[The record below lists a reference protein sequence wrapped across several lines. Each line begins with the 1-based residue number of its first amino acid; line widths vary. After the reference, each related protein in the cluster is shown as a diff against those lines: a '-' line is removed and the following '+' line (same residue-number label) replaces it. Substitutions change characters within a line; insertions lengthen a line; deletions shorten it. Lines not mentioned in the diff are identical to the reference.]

1 VIPTGAAHAPR
12 ALAETGNV
20 ALRTLIV
27 ANADAILVVD
37 LEGTV
42 LLANPAAEELF
53 GAAAAELAGA
63 PFGRP
68 VVGGD
73 TTEIEVR
80 RPGSPMRTAEMR
92 VVEIEW
98 EGRAASLASLRE
110 VTERKRIAER
120 VGYIAQALQESLL
133 PSRLPEIPGVEAV
146 AYYRPAGEGHLVGGD
161 FYDIFAIDDERWAVV
176 VGDVRG
182 KGPRAA
188 GITAL
193 ARYTLRAAAVH
204 KRRPS
209 AILKML
215 NDAILRQ
222 RTDTDDFCT
231 VAYGRLQPVPG
242 AGARLTLAVGG
253 HPLPLLLRTDGR
265 VEPAGR
271 AGTALGVKEDPDVVD
286 RTVELR
292 PGDALVFYTDGLLD
306 AYAPSRALDEEDL
319 IRLVEACAGL
329 NAAGI
334 AEHIQNGALH
344 LADVEPRDDVALLVL
359 RIATNAPGAALAA
372 SPS

>member
-1 VIPTGAAHAPR
+1 M
-12 ALAETGNV
+12 
-20 ALRTLIV
+20 RTLIE

-37 LEGTV
+37 LQGTV

-53 GAAAAELAGA
+53 GAGAEELAGA

-68 VVGGD
+68 FAGGD

-80 RPGSPMRTAEMR
+80 RPGTPMRTAEMR

-98 EGRAASLASLRE
+98 EGRAACLVSLRE

-133 PSRLPEIPGVEAV
+133 PLRLPAIPGVEVA

-161 FYDIFAIDDERWAVV
+161 FYDVFAIDGGRWAVV

-204 KRRPS
+204 RRRPS
-209 AILKML
+209 GILKML

-222 RTDTDDFCT
+222 RTDLDDFCT
-231 VAYGRLQPVPG
+231 AAYGRLQVVPG
-242 AGARLTLAVGG
+242 EGARLTLSIGG
-253 HPLPLLLRTDGR
+253 HPLPLLLRAGGR
-265 VEPAGR
+265 VESAGHI
-271 AGTALGVKEDPDVVD
+271 GTLLGVDGTPHLVD
-286 RTVELR
+286 RTVHLH

-306 AYAPSRALDEEDL
+306 AYAPARALSEAA
-319 IRLVEACAGL
+319 LVALVDSCAGL
-329 NAAGI
+329 SAAGI
-334 AEHIQNGALH
+334 AERIQTVALD
-344 LADVEPRDDVALLVL
+344 LAGTEPRDDVALLVL
-359 RIATNAPGAALAA
+359 RAETEPARRAVPV
-372 SPS
+372 

>member
-1 VIPTGAAHAPR
+1 MNAEGAPR
-12 ALAETGNV
+12 PLAETGSR
-20 ALRTLIV
+20 ALQTLIA

-53 GAAAAELAGA
+53 GAAAEKLAGA

-68 VVGGD
+68 LADGD

-80 RPGSPMRTAEMR
+80 RPGSPPRTAEMR

-98 EGRAASLASLRE
+98 EGRAACLASLRE

-133 PSRLPEIPGVEAV
+133 PLRLPEIPGVEVA

-161 FYDIFAIDDERWAVV
+161 FYDVFEIDDARWAVI

-182 KGPRAA
+182 KGPHAA
-188 GITAL
+188 GVTAL

-209 AILKML
+209 RILKML

-222 RTDTDDFCT
+222 RTDNEDFCT
-231 VAYGRLQPVPG
+231 VAYGRLELVHG
-242 AGARLTLAVGG
+242 AGARLTLSIGG
-253 HPLPLLLRTDGR
+253 HPLPLLLRADGS

-271 AGTALGVKEDPDVVD
+271 AGTLLGITQTPNLVD

-292 PGDALVFYTDGLLD
+292 PGDALVLYTDGLLD
-306 AYAPSRALDEEDL
+306 AYAPCRALGDTDVV
-319 IRLVEACAGL
+319 RLVESCAGL
-329 NAAGI
+329 NAGGI
-334 AEHIQNGALH
+334 AEHIHNAALH
-344 LADVEPRDDVALLVL
+344 RADIEPRDDVALLVL
-359 RIATNAPGAALAA
+359 RIATDTGKA
-372 SPS
+372 